1 MKKENNLPYNWRGKS
16 SFYRFVPKEGTMRW
30 CGSIKKM
37 YVWKTREGY
46 YAGWEEVD
54 AFEDL
59 EERKVKK

>member
-1 MKKENNLPYNWRGKS
+1 MARSLESINP
-16 SFYRFVPKEGTMRW
+16 PEEGTIRW
-30 CGSIKKM
+30 NSSNEKM

-54 AFEDL
+54 AFKDL